1 MGCARPFFVRS
12 LASLALTGLALL
24 PLVADAQQQQ
34 AEQPGA
40 IQEVIVTAT
49 KRSQNLQEVP
59 FSVSATSQ
67 EQIRNSGAMDIVDLA
82 RNIAGLAIADLGPGQ
97 SQMAIRGISSGQV
110 IRDQPGVKEQVGVY
124 LDESPIS
131 VALFTPDLE
140 LFDLDRFEVLRGPQ
154 GTLFGAG
161 SEAGTVRYITT
172 QPHLGRT
179 EIFTDASLEDVTHG
193 DEGGFVR
200 AAMNVPLGD
209 AMAARFVAYWHHLAG
224 FIDAISPFGAAGADK
239 PAGFT
244 VNRAINSGDR
254 SGARFSLLI
263 KPSSELSI
271 TPRIVFQKLETNG
284 YPRVDLYNILANPY
298 TTTQPAVTIG
308 AREQYRQQ
316 GDGLTDDF
324 TLADLKVDYDTGP
337 ATLTSVTSYTHRS
350 VQVLRDATQLTGSVT
365 FDVFG
370 DAHVPPNFAGV
381 RTSSPLFDRTHLNV
395 FSEEVRLASNGKQQ
409 IDWLVGGF
417 YQHVARHYGQDLPT
431 PGYDALNAT
440 TAAWPGCPAATPIC
454 NFPLG
459 PNPAG
464 LADTPFYSNL
474 FYTLKQYAA
483 FGEATWH
490 ATSQFAITAGL
501 RYYKFSE
508 DRVLNFNGV
517 FASDTPPGGIPGS
530 VDSNGTS
537 PRLIFSYRPVDDAE
551 LYAQASRG
559 FRLGGINDPLNI
571 PLCSP
576 QDLVVFGSQKNWQD
590 EKTWNYEVGAKT
602 QWLDHRV
609 TLNIA
614 AFYADIKN
622 LQATTT
628 AGTCSSRIVFN
639 VPKARS
645 EGIEA
650 ELFAR
655 PNANWDFGISAT
667 VLDAK
672 LTSSVTSSIPPP
684 AGSPPGTPP
693 TIVVVGGLADGNRLP
708 TAPKTQA
715 VGSIGYTMP
724 AIASTDFFANFTIQY
739 VGSSFS
745 QFENEEPGFG
755 QIGGAGDPNAARL
768 ITYGGPLTVN
778 QINFNSELPSYTLAN
793 LRFGLRT
800 DRWQAALYINNIADK
815 TAELALDYERGR
827 SARVGYLTNQPRTIG
842 LYGSYSF

>member
-1 MGCARPFFVRS
+1 MGPTRPILVR
-12 LASLALTGLALL
+12 GLACLVCALAAL
-24 PLVADAQQQQ
+24 PVVAQTQQQ

-40 IQEVIVTAT
+40 LQEVIVTAT

-172 QPHLGRT
+172 QPRLGKT
-179 EIFTDASLEDVTHG
+179 EIFTDASIEDVTHG
-193 DEGGFVR
+193 DEGGFLR

-209 AMAARFVAYWHHLAG
+209 NVAVRLVAYEHHLAG
-224 FIDAISPFGAAGADK
+224 FIDAISPFGPAGGDK

-244 VNRAINSGDR
+244 INRAINSGDR
-254 SGARFSLLI
+254 SGARLSFLI
-263 KPSSELSI
+263 KPSNELSI

-308 AREQYRQQ
+308 DRQQYRQQ

-337 ATLTSVTSYTHRS
+337 ATLTSVTSFTHRN

-370 DAHVPPNFAGV
+370 DASVPPDFAGV
-381 RTSSPLFDRTHLNV
+381 RTSSPLYDRSHLNV

-417 YQHVARHYGQDLPT
+417 FQHVGRHYGQDLPT
-431 PGYDALNAT
+431 PGYDALNAQF
-440 TAAWPGCPAATPIC
+440 A
-454 NFPLG
+454 FPLG
-459 PNPAG
+459 PNPVG
-464 LADTPFYSNL
+464 LYDTPFYSNL

-490 ATSQFAITAGL
+490 ATDRLSVTAGL
-501 RYYKFSE
+501 RYYKYSE

-537 PRLIFSYRPVDDAE
+537 PRLIFSYKPVDDTE

-559 FRLGGINDPLNI
+559 FRLGGINDPINL
-571 PLCSP
+571 PLCSA
-576 QDLVVFGSQKNWQD
+576 QDKIIFGGYGTWKD
-590 EKTWNYEVGAKT
+590 EKLWDYEVGIKS
-602 QWLDHRV
+602 QWLDHRL
-609 TLNIA
+609 TLNVA
-614 AFYADIKN
+614 AFYENIDN
-622 LQATTT
+622 LQATAT
-628 AGTCSSRIVFN
+628 AGTCSSRLVIN
-639 VPKARS
+639 VPKSRS
-645 EGIEA
+645 EGVEA

-672 LTSSVTSSIPPP
+672 LTSSVISSL
-684 AGSPPGTPP
+684 G
-693 TIVVVGGLADGNRLP
+693 VVGGLQDGNRLP

-715 VGSIGYTMP
+715 AGSIGYTVPMTG
-724 AIASTDFFANFTIQY
+724 AADFFANFTIQY

-745 QFENEEPGFG
+745 QFENEEPGWG

-768 ITYGGPLTVN
+768 ITYGGVPGGTV
-778 QINFNSELPSYTLAN
+778 INFNTQLPSYTLAN
-793 LRFGLRT
+793 LRFGFRT
-800 DRWQAALYINNIADK
+800 DRWQAALYVTNVADK

-827 SARVGYLTNQPRTIG
+827 SARVGYLTNQPRTVG

>member
-1 MGCARPFFVRS
+1 MHHARRTLV
-12 LASLALTGLALL
+12 GLAFLGLGAL
-24 PLVADAQQQQ
+24 PLVAEAQQQSQ

-40 IQEVIVTAT
+40 LQEVIVTAT
-49 KRSQNLQEVP
+49 KRSENLQNVP
-59 FSVSATSQ
+59 FSISATSE
-67 EQIRNSGAMDIVDLA
+67 EQIRNSGAMDLVDLA
-82 RNIAGLAIADLGPGQ
+82 RNVAGLAIADLGPGQ
-97 SQMAIRGISSGQV
+97 SQIAIRGISSGQV

-161 SEAGTVRYITT
+161 SEAGTVRYITA
-172 QPHLGRT
+172 QPKLGKT
-179 EIFTDASLEDVTHG
+179 EVFTDASFEDVTHG
-193 DEGGFVR
+193 DEGGFLR

-209 AMAARFVAYWHHLAG
+209 NMAVRLVAYEHHLAG
-224 FIDAISPFGAAGADK
+224 FIDAISPYGAAGADR
-239 PAGFT
+239 PASFT

-254 SGARFSLLI
+254 SGARLALLI
-263 KPSSELSI
+263 KPSNELSI
-271 TPRIVFQKLETNG
+271 TPRVVFQKLETNG
-284 YPRVDLYNILANPY
+284 YPRVDIYNILANPY
-298 TTTQPAVTIG
+298 TTTQPAVTMG
-308 AREQYRQQ
+308 DLTQYRQQ
-316 GDGLTDDF
+316 PDGLTDDF
-324 TLADLKVDYDTGP
+324 MLADLKVDYDTGP
-337 ATLTSVTSYTHRS
+337 ATLTSVTSYTHRN

-370 DAHVPPNFAGV
+370 DASVPPDFAGV
-381 RTSSPLFDRTHLNV
+381 RTSSPLYDRTHLNV

-417 YQHVARHYGQDLPT
+417 FQHVGRHYGQDLPT
-431 PGYDALNAT
+431 PGYDALNAQF
-440 TAAWPGCPAATPIC
+440 G
-454 NFPLG
+454 FPLG
-459 PNPAG
+459 PNPVG
-464 LADTPFYSNL
+464 LPDTPFYSNL

-490 ATSQFAITAGL
+490 ATSQLALTGGL

-530 VDSNGTS
+530 VDSSGTS
-537 PRLIFSYRPVDDAE
+537 PRLILSYKPMDDAE

-576 QDLVVFGSQKNWQD
+576 QDLLVFGSQANWKD

-609 TLNIA
+609 TFNVA
-614 AFYADIKN
+614 AFYADIKD

-639 VPKARS
+639 VPTARS

-672 LTSSVTSSIPPP
+672 LTSSVVSTL
-684 AGSPPGTPP
+684 PGGAQ
-693 TIVVVGGLADGNRLP
+693 VVVGGLQDGNRLP

-724 AIASTDFFANFTIQY
+724 TAASTDFFANFTIQY

-745 QFENEEPGFG
+745 QFENEEPGWG

-768 ITYGGPLTVN
+768 IAYGGPLTVN
-778 QINFNSELPSYTLAN
+778 VINFNPELPSYTLAN
-793 LRFGLRT
+793 FRLGFKT

-815 TAELALDYERGR
+815 SAELALDYERGR

-842 LYGSYSF
+842 LYGAYSF

>member
-1 MGCARPFFVRS
+1 MGCTRPVLIRS
-12 LASLALTGLALL
+12 LASFALTSLALL
-24 PLVADAQQQQ
+24 PFVADAQQQQ

-40 IQEVIVTAT
+40 LQEVIVTAT

-67 EQIRNSGAMDIVDLA
+67 DQIRNSGAIDIVYLA
-82 RNIAGLAIADLGPGQ
+82 RNVAGLAIADLGPGQ
-97 SQMAIRGISSGQV
+97 SQIAIRGISSGQV

-161 SEAGTVRYITT
+161 SEAGTVRYITA
-172 QPHLGRT
+172 QPHLGKT
-179 EIFTDASLEDVTHG
+179 EIFTDASFEDVTHG
-193 DEGGFVR
+193 DEGGFLR

-209 AMAARFVAYWHHLAG
+209 NMAVRFVAYEHHLAG
-224 FIDAISPFGAAGADK
+224 FIDAISPFGPAGADK

-254 SGARFSLLI
+254 SGGRLALLI
-263 KPSSELSI
+263 KPNDALSI

-284 YPRVDLYNILANPY
+284 YPRVDIYNILANPH

-308 AREQYRQQ
+308 DREQYRQQ
-316 GDGLTDDF
+316 PDGLTDDF

-337 ATLTSVTSYTHRS
+337 ATLTSVTSYTHRN

-370 DAHVPPNFAGV
+370 DASVPPDFAGV

-417 YQHVARHYGQDLPT
+417 FQHVGRHYGQDLPT
-431 PGYDALNAT
+431 PGYDALNAEF
-440 TAAWPGCPAATPIC
+440 G
-454 NFPLG
+454 FPLG

-464 LADTPFYSNL
+464 LYDTPFYSNL

-490 ATSQFAITAGL
+490 ATDQLAITGGL

-537 PRLIFSYRPVDDAE
+537 PRLIFSYRPVGDAE
-551 LYAQASRG
+551 FYAQASRG

-576 QDLVVFGSQKNWQD
+576 QDLLVFGSQKNWQD

-609 TLNIA
+609 TFNIA

-639 VPKARS
+639 VPTARS

-672 LTSSVTSSIPPP
+672 LTSSVVSTL
-684 AGSPPGTPP
+684 PGGAQ
-693 TIVVVGGLADGNRLP
+693 VVVGGLADGNRLP

-724 AIASTDFFANFTIQY
+724 TTGTTDFFANFTIQY

-745 QFENEEPGFG
+745 QFENEEPGWG

-768 ITYGGPLTVN
+768 ITYGGVPAGTV
-778 QINFNSELPSYTLAN
+778 INFNPELPSYTLAN
-793 LRFGLRT
+793 LRFGFKT